1 VLASEKPIR
10 DVSKGLQTIAAGRR
24 AEAGSRTPLL
34 LSGEEELGFVEALIG
49 DGDRNTI
56 DLN

>member
-1 VLASEKPIR
+1 MLASEKPIR